1 MPPVFFVSL
10 PCILLLMIFRATGA
24 KAIEAK
30 PTKPSIE
37 DVIEFLNSQDDEII
51 IVRKKKH

>member
-10 PCILLLMIFRATGA
+10 PFVLLLVISRGVGTKSAQS
-24 KAIEAK
+24 KLS
-30 PTKPSIE
+30 KPSVE
-37 DVIEFLNSQDDEII
+37 KVIEILDSQDDEII